1 MARLWDKG
9 LPLDERILRFT
20 AGEDHALDER
30 LVEYDVRASIAH
42 ARMLERQGLIPAS
55 DADTICEG
63 LAALGESHANGEWSI
78 SLADEDAHGALEAR
92 LIERIG
98 EAGGRVHLGRSRN
111 DQVLVALRLYLRDA
125 VRRLADDASTV
136 VEALG
141 DIERQQGAVA
151 LPGYTHMQQAMPSSV
166 ALWAAGFATELRDDP
181 SIVAVVG
188 HINSGATLAAA
199 KIYNDDEN
207 GIVAVSPASSSP
219 LISDA
224 GPWIFRV
231 CPSDLLHGPAL
242 ARWAYERLGAQRV
255 AAIYANDDYGRGVI
269 ETFGAAFVAAG
280 GQVLSRDPY
289 LPDMLES
296 ANAVDPYLERAVR
309 NGMDAL
315 MIAGQADAA
324 ERIIAA
330 ARRLGYTGPVIGP
343 DGLTNLRDA
352 GSLAEG
358 VYISSAFLP
367 DRQDPAAQAFVRAYQ
382 ERFRE
387 LPDHRGAMTYDAIRL
402 LARAI
407 EQVGT
412 NRTAIRDYLANV
424 GQTADNPAFEG
435 VSGTIRFDAN
445 GDVAGKEVTIGVVR
459 AGRLVTAGS

>member
-1 MARLWDKG
+1 MMDALR
-9 LPLDERILRFT
+9 RIR
-20 AGEDHALDER
+20 
-30 LVEYDVRASIAH
+30 
-42 ARMLERQGLIPAS
+42 IPALVLALAPAFAGIGGCA
-55 DADTICEG
+55 ADEGTIRIAIAG
-63 LAALGESHANGEWSI
+63 PVGQITGHSMRLAAE
-78 SLADEDAHGALEAR
+78 LAVDEINR
-92 LIERIG
+92 
-98 EAGGRVHLGRSRN
+98 AGGVRGRRIE
-111 DQVLVALRLYLRDA
+111 LVIRD
-125 VRRLADDASTV
+125 DEASP
-136 VEALG
+136 ERA
-141 DIERQQGAVA
+141 IEI
-151 LPGYTHMQQAMPSSV
+151 
-166 ALWAAGFATELRDDP
+166 ATELRDDP

-330 ARRLGYTGPVIGP
+330 ARRLGYNGPVIGP
-343 DGLTNLRDA
+343 DGLTTLRDA

-412 NRTAIRDYLANV
+412 TRTAIRDYLANV